1 MSNITKRQ
9 KDLLLIILA
18 AVFLIVLVAYSYF
31 LVYAPVKAT
40 NDQLK
45 QTMETERE
53 VLFVLRQEAAKKE
66 KSDSSSTLQLQ
77 QKVPVKPLEDAVLLQ
92 ITKAEIKSNSIV
104 KDVAFVRSPFDI
116 ATPPESVENVSQL
129 LTTVAIE
136 VEAYSDLMRFIS
148 ELENMERFFVVDSIK
163 FVGPDEVKEMGVER
177 ELIPLTVSFSA
188 FYRSDLEN
196 LVNET
201 PKINAP
207 SGSQKSDPFSFNK
220 GSAE

>member
-1 MSNITKRQ
+1 
-9 KDLLLIILA
+9 
-18 AVFLIVLVAYSYF
+18 
-31 LVYAPVKAT
+31 
-40 NDQLK
+40 
-45 QTMETERE
+45 
-53 VLFVLRQEAAKKE
+53 
-66 KSDSSSTLQLQ
+66 
-77 QKVPVKPLEDAVLLQ
+77 
-92 ITKAEIKSNSIV
+92 
-104 KDVAFVRSPFDI
+104 
-116 ATPPESVENVSQL
+116 
-129 LTTVAIE
+129 VAIE
-136 VEAYSDLMRFIS
+136 VATYSELMRFIA
-148 ELENMERFFVVDSIK
+148 ELENMERVFVVDSIK